1 MNIIR
6 KIKIFPVGDKN
17 EQDRAY
23 QYIRDGINAQNK
35 AMNQYISSLYSSY
48 LNEISEEDRKELNR
62 LYGRVSNSKKGSAY
76 SKEIEFPEGLSYSRI
91 PRIVQSDFKK
101 SVKDGLFKGK
111 VSLPTYTLK
120 NPLTIVPS
128 YCCEL
133 RSINYETNKRNTGIY
148 HNYPSDDIFLDHLYK
163 KDVEI
168 FWQFVNNILFKFD
181 FGKVSRSYEL
191 RTVFKKIF
199 ERKYNVCDSQIQ
211 LKPRDN
217 GVGEDIFLLLTIDIP
232 QVEHHLDENVVVGV
246 DLGQAVPATCAI
258 NTKYQ
263 PREYIGDGSVFLHHK
278 QKYENQR
285 RQLYK
290 NLALCNGG
298 HGRKKKLRKTEI
310 RSKAESNFTD
320 SYCHHISK
328 KVVDFAIKNNAKYIN
343 IEDLTGINKKDKILG
358 ERWKYYTLQQDIKY
372 KAEKHGIT
380 VRKINAK
387 YTSQKCSVCGC
398 IDKNNRH
405 GRDFQCVK
413 CGMKLH
419 ADYNAARNIAMSAEF
434 IKEKEDKK
442 GGKKKA
448 KEAEQ
453 TT

>member
-1 MNIIR
+1 MIITR
-6 KIKIFPVGDKN
+6 KIQIIPVGDKN
-17 EQDRAY
+17 EVNRIY
-23 QYIRDGINAQNK
+23 KYLRDAISAQNRQ
-35 AMNQYISSLYSSY
+35 MNLEMSNLYISEI
-48 LNEISEEDRKELNR
+48 LNVSKEDRKELHNLYNR
-62 LYGRVSNSKKGSAY
+62 IPKSKKGSAY
-76 SKEIEFPEGLSYSRI
+76 DKSMPFQTGIPISTATQYVESVFKSAKKEL
-91 PRIVQSDFKK
+91 
-101 SVKDGLFKGK
+101 VKGET
-111 VSLPTYTLK
+111 SLPSYGKK
-120 NPLTIVPS
+120 NPLRIEPK
-128 YCCEL
+128 YCRL
-133 RSINYETNKRNTGIY
+133 RSIVQETTGNKVGIY
-148 HNYPSDDIFLDHLYK
+148 HNYFSHTDFLNHLYD
-163 KDVEI
+163 KDIEI
-168 FWQFVNNILFKFD
+168 YMQFVNKMLFKFK
-181 FGKVSRSYEL
+181 FGKVSKSYEL
-191 RTVFKKIF
+191 RTIFQKIF
-199 ERKYNVCDSQIQ
+199 EEKYDVSGSQIQ
-211 LKPRDN
+211 LKPRDD
-217 GVGEDIFLLLTIDIP
+217 GVGEDIYLLLSIDIP
-232 QVEHHLDENVVVGV
+232 PVEHYLDENVVVGV

-372 KAEKHGIT
+372 KAEKHGII
-380 VRKINAK
+380 VRKINAE

-405 GRDFQCVK
+405 GRDFHCVK

-419 ADYNAARNIAMSAEF
+419 ADYNAARNIAMSTEF
-434 IKEKEDKK
+434 IEEKENKK

>member
-1 MNIIR
+1 MVITR
-6 KIKIFPVGDKN
+6 KIQIVPVGDEDEVNRVYK
-17 EQDRAY
+17 
-23 QYIRDGINAQNK
+23 YIRDDIEVQNRG
-35 AMNQYISSLYSSY
+35 MNQYISTLYSSF
-48 LNEISEEDRKELNR
+48 LCDITKNDRKELHD
-62 LYGRVSNSKKGSAY
+62 LYSRISNSKKGSAY
-76 SKEIEFPEGLSYSRI
+76 DKTMEFQKGLPLANQITRA
-91 PRIVQSDFKK
+91 VESDFSKAIN
-101 SVKDGLFKGK
+101 DGLRYGK
-111 VSLPTYTLK
+111 VSLPTYNLN
-120 NPLTIVPS
+120 NPLLTHPD
-128 YCCEL
+128 YCRL
-133 RSINYETNKRNTGIY
+133 LKKNKRNNGTY
-148 HNYPSDDIFLDHLYK
+148 HNYLSHEEFLNHLYK
-163 KDVEI
+163 SDLEI
-168 FWQFVNNILFKFD
+168 FLKFTDNILFKYK
-181 FGKVSRSYEL
+181 FGSVSKSLEL
-191 RTVFKKIF
+191 RSVFQKIF
-199 ERKYNVCDSQIQ
+199 EEEYNINGSQIQ

-217 GVGEDIFLLLTIDIP
+217 GVGEDIFLLLAIDIP
-232 QVEHHLDENVVVGV
+232 PVEHYLDENVVVGV

-298 HGRKKKLRKTEI
+298 HGRKKKLRKTKI

-380 VRKINAK
+380 VRKINAE

-405 GRDFQCVK
+405 GRDFKCIK

-419 ADYNAARNIAMSAEF
+419 ADYNAARNIAMSTEF
-434 IKEKEDKK
+434 IEEKEDKK